1 METRSDRRK
10 LGTGIQELE
19 ASSKQGTRFR
29 RARSSLRLGTLSNAS
44 LSLPATRSTLPD
56 HNLFTSKSTRVACQR
71 LASTGVCRGTRA
83 PEGQVF
89 AAHVY
94 RMRDD
99 DTSMNHTEFCHLTPV
114 RPSFQGIPV
123 FPREKKFL
131 WENVC
136 PLSRNPGQ
144 DFDFF
149 SLSLLTFESI
159 YPLVIKIFVSSQL
172 EDGDNSI
179 KISYLLIERDFLFNR
194 KIFFLN

>member
-1 METRSDRRK
+1 MKEQTG
-10 LGTGIQELE
+10 LGNAFGSQKTWYGIQELE

-114 RPSFQGIPV
+114 RPSFQGISV

-159 YPLVIKIFVSSQL
+159 YPLVIKIFVSSQ
-172 EDGDNSI
+172 
-179 KISYLLIERDFLFNR
+179 RR
-194 KIFFLN
+194 WR

>member
-10 LGTGIQELE
+10 LGTSIQELE

-123 FPREKKFL
+123 FPQEKKFL

-159 YPLVIKIFVSSQL
+159 YLLVIKIFVSSQL

-179 KISYLLIERDFLFNR
+179 KISYLLIEEDFLFNR

>member
-10 LGTGIQELE
+10 LGTGIEELE
-19 ASSKQGTRFR
+19 ASSKQGTRF
-29 RARSSLRLGTLSNAS
+29 RSSLRLGTLSNAS

-149 SLSLLTFESI
+149 SLFTFESI